1 MGKYDGMLLCSD
13 FDGTL
18 YWGGGIPENNLRA
31 IAEFERE
38 GGRFTLCTGR
48 KWNILQEL
56 KLPLTLRTP
65 MVCINGSMICTPEGA
80 VLFEQ
85 SMDGRVLLPTVLAL
99 REEWKDELQGFHVY
113 APPGDSF
120 GRIAAD
126 ETERLTEAMSQMIY
140 KIVLVCRRDGGKEA
154 DDARGIA
161 LRERCRQLFDLDAY
175 SVVRSWDIGVEILN
189 PQCTKGKTAKR
200 LCRMIGAEKL
210 ICVGDF
216 ENDVD
221 MLQEADLAFAVE
233 NARDAVKACAH
244 QVLCHARDGA
254 IADLISRL

>member
-56 KLPLTLRTP
+56 KLPLTLHTP
-65 MVCINGSMICTPEGA
+65 LICINGSMICEPDGE
-80 VLFEQ
+80 VVFEQ
-85 SMDGRVLLPTVLAL
+85 DIDGLALLPTVLSICQEWGD
-99 REEWKDELQGFHVY
+99 RIEEIHVY
-113 APPGDSF
+113 APPGESF
-120 GRIAAD
+120 GRIPPD
-126 ETERLTEAMSQMIY
+126 ETERLTDALSRRIY

-161 LRERCRQLFDLDAY
+161 LRERCRQLFDLHSY

-189 PQCTKGKTAKR
+189 SQCTKGKTTRR
-200 LCRMIGAEKL
+200 LAQRIGAKKL

-216 ENDVD
+216 ENDID
-221 MLQEADLAFAVE
+221 MLREADLAFAVE
-233 NARDAVKACAH
+233 NARDAVKACADE
-244 QVLCHARDGA
+244 VLCHARDGA